1 MGYTTQG
8 IRNIALVGS
17 AGGGKTL
24 LLEALLLE
32 AGAIRNKGNLQ
43 RGATVS
49 DFDPQEK
56 RLQHS
61 LDPAICG
68 FDFDTTHL
76 NLIDT
81 PGYPDFLGR
90 TLSVLEAVE
99 AVAIVVSA
107 AGGVDTL
114 TRRLME
120 FARERELC
128 RLIVVN
134 KIDRADARAADL
146 LEELRG
152 AFGPECLP
160 LDLPAGEGT
169 AVVDCF
175 FCPDGEPRP
184 DADRSDGASHSA
196 AASRSNGASGSATT
210 ARPDATTRS
219 TSASSP
225 DGTSRRETDFS
236 SVPAAHTQIV
246 DQVVELD
253 EDLMALYLEQGAE
266 LSPEQLHDPFER
278 ALREG
283 HLIPVCFVSAETG
296 AGVPELL
303 RIFSRLMPNP
313 TEGNAPPFFKGEG
326 AGARPVQV
334 KPDAD
339 KHVVAHVF
347 KTSIDPYV
355 GKLGMVRVHQGTIRQ
370 GSQLFVGDARKPIKI
385 AHILKLMGKDTVEMA
400 RAIPGDICAIPKI
413 DELHLDAVL
422 HDSHDEDHYHLKPVS
437 FPPPMLGIAIEPER
451 RGDEQRLADT
461 LHKLMAEDPCV
472 RIEHHPAV
480 NETVIYGMGELHLR
494 VLLERMTERYGVH
507 IKTRPPSVPYR
518 ETITRPAAG
527 HCRHKKQTGGAG
539 QFGEVFLRVEALAR
553 GEGFEFVDEVV
564 GGAIPG
570 QFIPAVEK
578 GVRQVLSEGALAG
591 FPLQDLRVILYDGK
605 HHPVDSKEVAFASAG
620 RKAFLEAIQKA
631 SPIVLEPV
639 MRVEITA
646 PSTSIGGI
654 TGDLATRRA
663 RISGNNALPG
673 QRATVEALVPLA
685 EISEYQLRLKALTG
699 GEGAYAM
706 ELSHYDP
713 VPARRQ
719 QQLVQAW
726 RPRAEA
732 D

>member
-1 MGYTTQG
+1 MRYTTQD
-8 IRNIALVGS
+8 IRNVALVGS
-17 AGGGKTL
+17 AGSGKTL
-24 LLEALLLE
+24 LLEALLLQ
-32 AGAIRNKGNLQ
+32 AGVIRSKGSLQ
-43 RGATVS
+43 RGGTVS

-61 LDPAICG
+61 LDPCICS
-68 FDFDTTHL
+68 FDCDSTHL
-76 NLIDT
+76 NVIDT

-99 AVAIVVSA
+99 SMAVVVSA
-107 AGGVDTL
+107 VNGVDTL
-114 TRRLME
+114 TRRLMD
-120 FARERELC
+120 FARDRELC

-134 KIDRADARAADL
+134 KIDSRDAQPEPVL
-146 LEELRG
+146 QQLRE

-160 LDLPAGEGT
+160 VNLPAGGGS

-175 FCPDGEPRP
+175 FQPDGE
-184 DADRSDGASHSA
+184 A
-196 AASRSNGASGSATT
+196 
-210 ARPDATTRS
+210 
-219 TSASSP
+219 
-225 DGTSRRETDFS
+225 DFS
-236 SVPAAHTQIV
+236 SVEAAHTQIV

-253 EDLMALYLEQGAE
+253 EDLMSLYLEQGAA
-266 LSPEQLHDPFER
+266 LSPEQLHDPFEQ

-296 AGVPELL
+296 AGIPELL
-303 RIFSRLMPNP
+303 RIFERLMPNP
-313 TEGNAPPFFKGEG
+313 TEGNPPPFFKGEG
-326 AGARPVQV
+326 ASAQRVQV
-334 KPDAD
+334 SPDPD
-339 KHVVAHVF
+339 QHVIAHVF

-355 GKLGMVRVHQGTIRQ
+355 GKLAVMRIHQGTVRA
-370 GSQLFVGDARKPIKI
+370 GSQLFVGDARKPVKI
-385 AHILKLMGKDTVEMA
+385 AHLLKLMGKDTAEA
-400 RAIPGDICAIPKI
+400 PYAIPGDICAVAKLE
-413 DELHLDAVL
+413 DLHLDAVL
-422 HDSHDEDHYHLKPVS
+422 HDSHDEDHYHLKPVT
-437 FPPPMLGIAIEPER
+437 FPPPMLGVAIEPEK

-507 IKTRPPSVPYR
+507 IKTHPPSVPYR
-518 ETITRPAAG
+518 ETITRYAEG

-539 QFGEVFLRVEALAR
+539 QFGEVFLKVEALDR
-553 GEGFEFVDEVV
+553 GAGFEFVDEVV

-578 GVRQVLSEGALAG
+578 GVRQVLVEGALAG
-591 FPLQDLRVILYDGK
+591 FPMQDLRVTVYDGK

-620 RKAFLEAIQKA
+620 RKAFLEAVQKA
-631 SPIVLEPV
+631 HPIVLEPV
-639 MRVEITA
+639 MRLEITA
-646 PSTSIGGI
+646 PASSIGDI

-663 RISGNNALPG
+663 RINGNSTLPG
-673 QRATVEALVPLA
+673 QRATVQALVPLA

-713 VPARRQ
+713 VPPRRQ

-726 RPRAEA
+726 RPRADA